1 MLYSRVLITFWNII
15 PDRFRAFFYFISVFM
30 VIKPHRIINLKVII
44 IIVSS
49 LLSILLFS
57 CERKIDTIKKSEIL
71 TLPSVTAR
79 GASTLFTDSGKIQL
93 VMTFPVM
100 ETYNNN
106 ESPYSEFRSGI
117 TVSFY
122 DGKDEPVGYASSKYA
137 RYTDKKKLWELK
149 DSVIIVN
156 ENKDMLETDQLFW
169 DQEKNLIYTDRLVRM
184 TNEDQTVI
192 GTGFESDPR
201 LEVKKIKNVSAT
213 IYLKEE

>member
-1 MLYSRVLITFWNII
+1 MVSISR
-15 PDRFRAFFYFISVFM
+15 
-30 VIKPHRIINLKVII
+30 RIISLNVIT

-49 LLSILLFS
+49 LVSILLFS

-100 ETYNNN
+100 ETYNNDD
-106 ESPYSEFRSGI
+106 SPYSEFRSGI

-122 DGKDEPVGYASSKYA
+122 DGKNEPVGYASSKYA

-156 ENKDMLETDQLFW
+156 ENKDKLETDQLFW
-169 DQEKNLIYTDRLVRM
+169 DQDKNLIYTDRLVKI

-201 LEVKKIKNVSAT
+201 LEKRKIKNVSAT

>member
-1 MLYSRVLITFWNII
+1 
-15 PDRFRAFFYFISVFM
+15 
-30 VIKPHRIINLKVII
+30 LKVII
-44 IIVSS
+44 ITIISIVS
-49 LLSILLFS
+49 LLLFS
-57 CERKIDTIKKSEIL
+57 CKRKIDTIKKSEIL

-93 VMTFPVM
+93 VMVFPVM
-100 ETYNNN
+100 ETYNND

-117 TVSFY
+117 RVEFY
-122 DGKDEPVGYASSKYA
+122 DGQAEPSGYASSKYA

-149 DSVIIVN
+149 DSVLIVN

-169 DQEKNLIYTDRLVRM
+169 DQEKNLIYTDRLVRI

-201 LEVKKIKNVSAT
+201 LEKRKIKNVSAT